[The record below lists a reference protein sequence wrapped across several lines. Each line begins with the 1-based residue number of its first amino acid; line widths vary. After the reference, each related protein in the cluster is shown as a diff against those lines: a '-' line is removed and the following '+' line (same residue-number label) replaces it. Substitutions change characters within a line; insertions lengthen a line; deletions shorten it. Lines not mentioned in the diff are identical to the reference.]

1 MPLVRVVIPTYNRA
15 ALVPEAIESVLVQTF
30 CDYEVVIADDGST
43 DETERVV
50 KRFSADDPRVRYL
63 VLRHGGAARARNAA
77 IKKPGQYRYI
87 AFLDSDDLW
96 PTYHLEQAVEALER
110 EQSAALFFGMFL
122 KRTLIGSEAEST
134 QEPKPV
140 RNPLGRATRTFGK
153 DLYLLTDVDCVQAIL
168 LSEFAPHTS
177 TVVVRPD
184 AVKRAEWFNP
194 KFEVFEDL
202 DFFLRLALD
211 GGNFAYHDV
220 IHCYRRRFGDNLTE
234 LKDLSSPILL
244 RRYHSVARYFQIK
257 LSICKSSEQ
266 RNSVVQEIAQAF
278 FIIGECNR
286 EQSDL
291 RASRVAYWK
300 SLRYHWSAH
309 ALRGFLL
316 SLLPYPMY
324 SVLRNV
330 KTSLRAATLQ

>member
-15 ALVPEAIESVLVQTF
+15 ALVAEALESVLAQTF
-30 CDYEVVIADDGST
+30 SAYEVVVADDGST
-43 DETERVV
+43 DDTLSVLKQLSIR
-50 KRFSADDPRVRYL
+50 DGRVRFVAL
-63 VLRHGGAARARNAA
+63 AHAGAARARNAA
-77 IKKPGQYRYI
+77 VKEPGQYRYV

-96 PTYHLEQAVEALER
+96 PPCHLEQAVETLER
-110 EQSAALFFGMFL
+110 EQSVALFFGRFL
-122 KRTLIGSEAEST
+122 RSALIGSEAEST

-140 RNPLGRATRTFGK
+140 RNPLGRATRTFEK
-153 DLYLLTDVDCVQAIL
+153 DRYLLSDVDCLQAML

-194 KFEVFEDL
+194 KLEVYEDL

-211 GGNFAYHDV
+211 GCNFAYHDV
-220 IHCYRRRFGDNLTE
+220 THCYRRRFGDNLTE

-244 RRYHSVARYFQIK
+244 RRYHSVARYSQIK
-257 LSICKSSEQ
+257 LSICRSSEQ

-278 FIIGECNR
+278 FIIGECSR

-291 RASRVAYWK
+291 RKSRVAYWK